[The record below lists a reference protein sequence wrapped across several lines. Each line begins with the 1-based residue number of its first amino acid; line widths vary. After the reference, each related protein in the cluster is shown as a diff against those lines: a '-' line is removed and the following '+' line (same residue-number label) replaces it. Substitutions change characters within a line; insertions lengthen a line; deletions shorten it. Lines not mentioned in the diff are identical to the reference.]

1 MAQAIPWQ
9 NSPDFQFEVSLDR
22 FVYLMRLRWND
33 KAESWAMDLMTRSK
47 TPLMLGIRLVEST
60 ALLKGFVGEY
70 APPGELFVLG
80 PTPTA
85 RSFESGANQLVYLTQ
100 EEISALQ

>member
-22 FVYLMRLRWND
+22 FVYLMRLRWNAQ
-33 KAESWAMDLMTRSK
+33 AESWAMDLLTRSK
-47 TPLMLGIRLVEST
+47 TPLLLGVRLVEST

-70 APPGELFVLG
+70 APAGEFFVLG
-80 PTPTA
+80 PTPTVS
-85 RSFESGANQLVYLTQ
+85 SFESGANQLVYLTG